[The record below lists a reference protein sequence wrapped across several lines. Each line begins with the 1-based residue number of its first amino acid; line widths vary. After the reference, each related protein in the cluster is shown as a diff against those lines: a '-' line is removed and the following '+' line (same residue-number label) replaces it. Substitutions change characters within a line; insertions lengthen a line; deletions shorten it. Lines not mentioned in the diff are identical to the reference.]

1 MEVSHTWI
9 SKGED
14 SRMGVEPICRAV
26 PLRLAVDRDLGHPI
40 VSDLHVYLHTEQ
52 ESIYYFAFTLMRLG
66 LPNSVV
72 LGLCPDHPRRWAIP
86 RSCKLFE
93 RLIH

>member
-1 MEVSHTWI
+1 
-9 SKGED
+9 
-14 SRMGVEPICRAV
+14 MGVESICRAV
-26 PLRLAVDRDLGHPI
+26 PLGFAVNRDLGHAI

-52 ESIYYFAFTLMRLG
+52 ESNYDFAFTLMRLG
-66 LPNSVV
+66 LPDSVV
-72 LGLCPDHPRRWAIP
+72 LGLRPDHPRRWAIP